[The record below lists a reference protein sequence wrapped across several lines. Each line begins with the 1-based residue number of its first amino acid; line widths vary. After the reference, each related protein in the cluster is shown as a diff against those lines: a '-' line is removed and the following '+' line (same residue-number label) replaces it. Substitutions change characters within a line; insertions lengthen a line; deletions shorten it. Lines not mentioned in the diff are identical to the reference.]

1 MRICPFLGP
10 PAVTCRLRWALSG
23 TVRPRRCRLRL
34 RGAAIA
40 ARVARPGLSPV
51 ASVRDNPLAQQGRQ

>member
-1 MRICPFLGP
+1 MITGRCSPLE
-10 PAVTCRLRWALSG
+10 AAL
-23 TVRPRRCRLRL
+23 RPRRCRLGL

-40 ARVARPGLSPV
+40 ARVARPSLSPV